1 MTRDYAKQRKPATRR
16 AKKSNGRKPTAKAS
30 ASPRGW
36 QLYFAGLF
44 SGVFLSFLLYLGT
57 LPPVPGATT
66 PITKNESTPAE
77 TEPPKPRFDFYTLL
91 PEQTM
96 DLGVEPT
103 EAPVTHASKPTEFYL
118 LQAGAFKQRED
129 AESRRAQLLLLNL
142 DPKIEE
148 TTSDNGRWYRVYLG
162 PFQSRSK
169 LNKARSL
176 TAAQNIDTLLL
187 KRSST

>member
-1 MTRDYAKQRKPATRR
+1 MARDYAKQHKPGTRRPKKSNTRKPA
-16 AKKSNGRKPTAKAS
+16 AKVSN
-30 ASPRGW
+30 SPRGW

-57 LPPVPGATT
+57 LPPGPGPGTMPQAAQDD
-66 PITKNESTPAE
+66 STPAAI
-77 TEPPKPRFDFYTLL
+77 EPPKPRFDFYTLL

-96 DLGVEPT
+96 DLGVET
-103 EAPVTHASKPTEFYL
+103 AEAPAAQTSNPAEFYL

-148 TTSDNGRWYRVYLG
+148 TNSDNGRWYRCVE
-162 PFQSRSK
+162 
-169 LNKARSL
+169 
-176 TAAQNIDTLLL
+176 
-187 KRSST
+187 